1 MITLAKSYLNPPPF
15 SQHTVTQLA
24 LPERLVLPQAD
35 AVDAA
40 AVGSSATIGG
50 GANSR
55 RGSTDSAAGQM
66 QQLLATGAAC
76 GVTYL
81 MTMETDALT
90 GPVAV
95 RKAVGQL
102 LRGGAAGRQPA
113 PLLVH
118 FKVSLCSSWNKTP
131 RSYI

>member
-1 MITLAKSYLNPPPF
+1 M
-15 SQHTVTQLA
+15 TQLA

-40 AVGSSATIGG
+40 AVGSSATLGGGG

-55 RGSTDSAAGQM
+55 RSSTDSAAGQM

-102 LRGGAAGRQPA
+102 LRGGAAGRQPT

-131 RSYI
+131 RS

>member
-1 MITLAKSYLNPPPF
+1 MNPPPF

-35 AVDAA
+35 ALDAA
-40 AVGSSATIGG
+40 AVGSSATLGGGGGG

-131 RSYI
+131 RS

>member
-1 MITLAKSYLNPPPF
+1 M
-15 SQHTVTQLA
+15 TQLA

-40 AVGSSATIGG
+40 AVGSSATLGGGGGG

-118 FKVSLCSSWNKTP
+118 FKVSL
-131 RSYI
+131 